1 MRKLSYKMA
10 PRKPNEE
17 DNNLTR
23 MMRWEEEQGMK
34 LSELTEAEW
43 IGRDKPH
50 TADNQAGSKRLPDT
64 PESKQDV
71 NRPKRNTKNNRGERG
86 KDYAPKSVDA
96 RIKANID
103 ALVLAKE
110 LRENGQSATQKQM
123 EVLAQV

>member
-43 IGRDKPH
+43 IDVSHILPITKQEARDYLTH
-50 TADNQAGSKRLPDT
+50 LRASK
-64 PESKQDV
+64 
-71 NRPKRNTKNNRGERG
+71 
-86 KDYAPKSVDA
+86 
-96 RIKANID
+96 
-103 ALVLAKE
+103 
-110 LRENGQSATQKQM
+110 M
-123 EVLAQV
+123 